1 MDWQLPLQKDRHYIL
16 ADDYIHSMV
25 MKGEPPD
32 TDSSRTE
39 LFEALGHPARM
50 KILQSLND
58 APMGFSELKRKVGM
72 ESSGHLQ
79 FHLGKLDGL
88 VKTTPEGNY
97 VLTDDGKEAL
107 RLLETVGNVKGMMS
121 NEMSDADY
129 MKGMIRRLQLSIA
142 FVAIFIVLVLISSAF
157 SPFDL
162 YQKIVLVISAAIIAG
177 ATFFILWTQWVKTA
191 TSRI

>member
-1 MDWQLPLQKDRHYIL
+1 MAMGGGPSD
-16 ADDYIHSMV
+16 A
-25 MKGEPPD
+25 
-32 TDSSRTE
+32 DSSRTE

-58 APMGFSELKRKVGM
+58 APMGFSDLKRKVGM

-107 RLLETVGNVKGMMS
+107 RLLETMGSVKGMMS
-121 NEMSDADY
+121 NEISEADF
-129 MKGMIRRLQLSIA
+129 MRVLIRRLQVLVA
-142 FVAIFIVLVLISSAF
+142 CVAIFIVSALISSVF
-157 SPFDL
+157 LPFDL
-162 YQKIVLVISAAIIAG
+162 YKKIVFVISAAIIAG
-177 ATFFILWTQWVKTA
+177 TILFILWSQWVKAFTL
-191 TSRI
+191 RI